1 MVQLANSIL
10 GTLNSIGRG
19 QTPQSRV
26 TAAQKNELDQQT
38 VLKQRYQNLMGDI
51 DTAGN
56 FITYDTMGDGQI
68 AQVDVS
74 RLMKERPDLVLAS
87 LNMDPAYNTA
97 VDEKGT
103 SIQTEVS
110 DIVTNEDGSFSAV
123 VTRPDGRQAPLTQ
136 NRTAEGDDI
145 VAKINPNEFKQIIT
159 NNYLRGIT
167 RGGKENA
174 GSFLRDQGQ
183 VNKLALQETVLSQ
196 AADKLASDN
205 SAMANFYRIVNLS
218 DEEGLR
224 TIAADFGVDLT
235 GLETAKADGLRAAE
249 IEAQTAAGAKDSNDL
264 SWLDDAS
271 GPDKSAARRLIDKIE
286 NLPSLI
292 SDKISPALKAKR
304 QAELEEA
311 KSQLDALK
319 EATAANPIGRLSA
332 ADQRALANAR
342 SQKKNQTRELEG
354 FKADGYGPDAKQ
366 IKLRVK
372 RIAEADATIQKLE
385 GKMSTVET
393 ELTTGTTVPLTA
405 QELVTEIEKG
415 TVNVTPEKMAKMRR
429 YLNDNG
435 ITIVEDMR
443 KLPSAKQLEVALIA
457 SVGQG
462 TTNKERAEAFQKQ
475 LNFLQRGSMDYT
487 RPMEVDDQQTGVTTQ
502 IQAANLRRGLDADK
516 RDRIKD
522 SNTAVEES
530 LNDTKSIIE
539 KLLTDDN
546 RFTFDDEILGDG
558 VKAEVSAD
566 MDRLVNMAAGMQ
578 GVERAAYQRAVINA
592 LIPYV
597 AAEAEEQQGSALNPL
612 NWPDKIMD
620 LIARDSN
627 YFQVGNMEDRIKINT
642 EVVNGKTLAK
652 SITFLD
658 NQRVPTDITVDLDD
672 LNLTSNLK
680 RVLIG
685 IPSRVNGQ

>member
-1 MVQLANSIL
+1 
-10 GTLNSIGRG
+10 
-19 QTPQSRV
+19 
-26 TAAQKNELDQQT
+26 
-38 VLKQRYQNLMGDI
+38 
-51 DTAGN
+51 
-56 FITYDTMGDGQI
+56 
-68 AQVDVS
+68 
-74 RLMKERPDLVLAS
+74 
-87 LNMDPAYNTA
+87 
-97 VDEKGT
+97 
-103 SIQTEVS
+103 
-110 DIVTNEDGSFSAV
+110 
-123 VTRPDGRQAPLTQ
+123 
-136 NRTAEGDDI
+136 
-145 VAKINPNEFKQIIT
+145 
-159 NNYLRGIT
+159 
-167 RGGKENA
+167 
-174 GSFLRDQGQ
+174 
-183 VNKLALQETVLSQ
+183 
-196 AADKLASDN
+196 
-205 SAMANFYRIVNLS
+205 
-218 DEEGLR
+218 
-224 TIAADFGVDLT
+224 
-235 GLETAKADGLRAAE
+235 
-249 IEAQTAAGAKDSNDL
+249 
-264 SWLDDAS
+264 
-271 GPDKSAARRLIDKIE
+271 
-286 NLPSLI
+286 
-292 SDKISPALKAKR
+292 
-304 QAELEEA
+304 
-311 KSQLDALK
+311 
-319 EATAANPIGRLSA
+319 
-332 ADQRALANAR
+332 
-342 SQKKNQTRELEG
+342 
-354 FKADGYGPDAKQ
+354 
-366 IKLRVK
+366 
-372 RIAEADATIQKLE
+372 
-385 GKMSTVET
+385 
-393 ELTTGTTVPLTA
+393 
-405 QELVTEIEKG
+405 
-415 TVNVTPEKMAKMRR
+415 MRR

-435 ITIVEDMR
+435 ITNVEDMR